1 MPTPERV
8 FRVRGI
14 AAKGNTLPPEQIK
27 HLSYENNELKLNER
41 RMKLIVAKAEE
52 RLDYEIPII
61 PLSTYRRYMHDGNR
75 SEMQSY
81 YFPRRDALMYLA
93 LAEMYER
100 KGRFTNKLIDV
111 IWAILEESTWLIS
124 AHYRGAFIGCSDGV
138 PNYFGDVRE
147 HDISLFATS
156 TGALLA
162 FVYRYCRDILDEISP
177 IICERIKYEVTVRV
191 IKPYANKTYYWMG
204 VGHPYTSNWLPWI
217 TSNALFVA
225 SVFADDKSIRE
236 HVVQKA
242 MDSID
247 TFLES
252 YGPDGGC
259 DEGPSYWTAA
269 SGGLLDCLDTLYDIS
284 GGKISIYDH
293 PLIKAMGEYAVD
305 VSIFDTNV
313 VNFADSGCK
322 VRPNAALVKRFG
334 EAVGSEVM
342 TAYARYLNST
352 STLEVA
358 SAHAYRILRSIY
370 DADNEITGALAAK
383 PAAYYDYIKVAL
395 LREGNVRGEG
405 MFLAMK
411 GGHNQENHNHNDVG
425 TVMVY
430 RDKTPLIVDLGAGE
444 YINWQ
449 FQTRE
454 KCWYKD
460 SDFHSL
466 PTFDGV
472 IQKTGKQ
479 YASTDEIFSAEEK
492 SFSAQLKNAYP
503 AEAGILSYVRCGQ
516 IKHSSVVIT
525 DDISL
530 DCERKIDF
538 CFTTP
543 TEPKIEDGGFILGDA
558 AKLTC
563 NIPAELSVE
572 AHETAFAG
580 CKTWGAVIYRVHF
593 KLKSKGGK
601 FIFTI
606 K

>member
-14 AAKGNTLPPEQIK
+14 TAKGNTLPPEQIK
-27 HLSYENNELKLNER
+27 HLSYENSELKLNER

-81 YFPRRDALMYLA
+81 YFPRRDALLYLA

-162 FVYRYCRDILDEISP
+162 LVYRYCRDILDEISP
-177 IICERIKYEVTVRV
+177 IICERIKYEVTLRV
-191 IKPYANKTYYWMG
+191 IKPYANKVYYWMG

-252 YGPDGGC
+252 YGSDGGC
-259 DEGPSYWTAA
+259 DEGPSYWNAA
-269 SGGLLDCLDTLYDIS
+269 AGALLDCLDTIYDIS
-284 GGKISIYDH
+284 DGKINIYDH

-305 VSIFDTNV
+305 VNIFDTNV
-313 VNFADSGCK
+313 VNFADSGYK

-342 TAYARYLNST
+342 TAYAKYLNST

-358 SAHAYRILRSIY
+358 SAHAYRVLRSIY
-370 DADNEITGALAAK
+370 DADNEITDALAAK
-383 PAAYYDYIKVAL
+383 PVAYYDYIKVAL

-425 TVMVY
+425 TLVVY

-479 YASTDEIFSAEEK
+479 YASTDEKFSAEEK

-503 AEAGILSYVRCGQ
+503 SEAGILSYVRCGQ
-516 IKHSSVVIT
+516 IGDGGVVIT
-525 DDISL
+525 DDIAL
-530 DCERKIDF
+530 DSEREIDF

-563 NIPAELSVE
+563 NLPAELSVE
-572 AHETAFAG
+572 AHDTAFAG
-580 CKTWGAVIYRVHF
+580 CKTWGDVIYRVHF